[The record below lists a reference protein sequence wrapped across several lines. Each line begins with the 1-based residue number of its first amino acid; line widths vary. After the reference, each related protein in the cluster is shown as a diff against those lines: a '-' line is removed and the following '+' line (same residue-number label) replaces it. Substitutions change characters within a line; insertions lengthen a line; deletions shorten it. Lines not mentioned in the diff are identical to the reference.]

1 MIPAVPLGVATQT
14 KGGNLV
20 NWHTV
25 LLLFVIT
32 ALATSVAADDSAMAK
47 YRNYTPKQ
55 VSDMP
60 AKQRQTVMPMA
71 YIFAAQRGL
80 AVDSEL
86 LFGMQLNQLMY
97 NGVHDY
103 KSAVRA
109 FQADLGDQPTG
120 VLTVYQIHQL
130 EYRADLQKLPPVSF
144 PDSYNSWK
152 DAGLGMVDGTL
163 TMLDDRIAWPINHHK
178 IICLKSEKSCEVH
191 QVMLVLPDE
200 KSWAQQYQVMI
211 ANSETYTVTRW
222 ENDIIDAEYPSKPD
236 SCRTTSLSLNF
247 KTKEFFF
254 ITKNAG
260 GKCEILG
267 KSIEKLAKP
276 RISQVVEGKKIFNEE
291 FGKIKKAA
299 YSFLASDFRKKVDKI
314 AAVSSKK

>member
-1 MIPAVPLGVATQT
+1 V
-14 KGGNLV
+14 NL
-20 NWHTV
+20 HTV
-25 LLLFVIT
+25 LLLFVVT
-32 ALATSVAADDSAMAK
+32 ALATAVKADDSEMTK

-60 AKQRQTVMPMA
+60 EKQRQSVMPMT

-97 NGVHDY
+97 PGVHDY
-103 KSAVRA
+103 ESAVKA
-109 FQADLGDQPTG
+109 FQTDLGDPQTG

-130 EYRADLQKLPPVSF
+130 EYRSDLQKLAHIVF
-144 PDSYNSWK
+144 PDRFYSSKTADY
-152 DAGLGMVDGTL
+152 GTVEG
-163 TMLDDRIAWPINHHK
+163 TVTILDDKIAWPINHHTIK
-178 IICLKSEKSCEVH
+178 CFKPENTCEVQ

-211 ANSETYTVTRW
+211 DSTEYYNVTRW
-222 ENDIIDAEYPSKPD
+222 ANDTIDAEYPSKPD
-236 SCRTTSLSLNF
+236 NCRTVSLSLNF

-260 GKCEILG
+260 GKCEFLG
-267 KSIEKLAKP
+267 KPIEKLAKP
-276 RISQVVEGKKIFNEE
+276 RISQVVEGKKIFDKE
-291 FGKIKKAA
+291 FEKIRKTA
-299 YSFLASDFRKKVDKI
+299 YDFLAIDFRKKVDKVI
-314 AAVSSKK
+314 AQSSKK

>member
-1 MIPAVPLGVATQT
+1 V
-14 KGGNLV
+14 NL
-20 NWHTV
+20 HTV
-25 LLLFVIT
+25 FLLFVVT
-32 ALATSVAADDSAMAK
+32 TLATAVRADDSAMTK

-60 AKQRQTVMPMA
+60 EKQRQSVMPMT

-97 NGVHDY
+97 PGIHDY
-103 KSAVRA
+103 NSAVRA
-109 FQADLGDQPTG
+109 FQTDLGDQPIG

-130 EYRADLQKLPPVSF
+130 EYRSDLQKLSQVSF
-144 PDSYNSWK
+144 PDSFYSSK
-152 DAGLGMVDGTL
+152 TADYGMVEGTV
-163 TMLDDRIAWPINHHK
+163 TMLDDRIAWPINHNK
-178 IICLKSEKSCEVH
+178 ITCLKSEKSCEVQ
-191 QVMLVLPDE
+191 QVMLVLPDQ

-211 ANSETYTVTRW
+211 DNTESYTVTRW
-222 ENDIIDAEYPSKPD
+222 SNDSIDAEYPSKPD

-260 GKCEILG
+260 GKCEFLG
-267 KSIEKLAKP
+267 KAIEKLAKP
-276 RISQVVEGKKIFNEE
+276 RISQVVDGKKIFNEE

-299 YSFLASDFRKKVDKI
+299 YEFLASDFRKKVDKLV
-314 AAVSSKK
+314 AQSSKK